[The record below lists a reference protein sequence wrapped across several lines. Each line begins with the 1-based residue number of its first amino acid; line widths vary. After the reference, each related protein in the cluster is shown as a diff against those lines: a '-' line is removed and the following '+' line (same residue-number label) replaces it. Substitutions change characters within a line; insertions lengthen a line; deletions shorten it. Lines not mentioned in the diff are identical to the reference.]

1 MSIPTLFAN
10 MRSVCVW
17 LIAVFI
23 ITPFSAGATTLNGAT
38 IIAGDAVEGG
48 MIIARVPAGAR
59 VTLDDEPLPMD
70 AEGQFI
76 VGFHRDSP
84 DAIILQ
90 IIAADGARIETIIRV
105 RQRLYDIQRID
116 GLKSSYVSPPTEV
129 MNRINDDAER
139 VRNARQRLDA
149 GSQGGNFLQGL
160 DMPVAGRIT
169 GVFGSQRI
177 LNGQPRA
184 PHYGIDIAA
193 PRGTAVLAPAGGRV
207 TLVRELYFSGW
218 TVLVAHGMGLNSA
231 FLHLDDVAVQT
242 GDVIGRGAVIGSVG
256 STGRSTG
263 PHLDWRLDWQGRRL
277 DAALVR
283 RQIADASQQR

>member
-129 MNRINDDAER
+129 MNRINDDSER

-149 GSQGGNFLQGL
+149 GSQEGNFLQGL

-169 GVFGSQRI
+169 GVYGSQRFY
-177 LNGQPRA
+177 NGEARR
-184 PHYGIDIAA
+184 PHFGIDIAA
-193 PRGTAVLAPAGGRV
+193 PRGTPVTAPAAGTV
-207 TLVRELYFSGW
+207 TLAEQDMYFEGG
-218 TVLVAHGMGLNSA
+218 LVFIDHGLSVTSA
-231 FLHLDDVAVQT
+231 YMHLDSLQVKVGDKVKR
-242 GDVIGRGAVIGSVG
+242 GDVIATVG

-263 PHLDWRLDWQGRRL
+263 PHLDWRMFWRGARIDP
-277 DAALVR
+277 ALLV
-283 RQIADASQQR
+283 DGSPNK

>member
-1 MSIPTLFAN
+1 MSIPTPFAN
-10 MRSVCVW
+10 ICNVCRW
-17 LIAVFI
+17 LTVVFI
-23 ITPFSAGATTLNGAT
+23 IAPLSAGAGTLNGAT

-48 MIIARVPAGAR
+48 MIIARAPVGAR
-59 VTLDDEPLPMD
+59 VTLDDVPLPMD
-70 AEGQFI
+70 ADGQFI

-84 DAIILQ
+84 DAMKLQ
-90 IIAADGARIETIIRV
+90 IIDADGARSETIIRV

-116 GLKSSYVSPPTEV
+116 GLKSSYVSPPAEV
-129 MNRINDDAER
+129 MDRIRDDAER
-139 VRNARQRLDA
+139 VSDARQNLGA
-149 GSQGGNFLQGL
+149 GAQEGDFLKGL
-160 DMPVAGRIT
+160 DMPVTGRIT
-169 GVFGSQRI
+169 GVYGSQRI
-177 LNGQPRA
+177 LNGAPRA

-193 PRGTAVLAPAGGRV
+193 PRGTTVLAPAGGQV
-207 TLVRELYFSGW
+207 TLVRDLYFSGW

-242 GDVIGRGAVIGSVG
+242 GDVIMRGAVIGSVG

>member
-1 MSIPTLFAN
+1 
-10 MRSVCVW
+10 
-17 LIAVFI
+17 
-23 ITPFSAGATTLNGAT
+23 
-38 IIAGDAVEGG
+38 
-48 MIIARVPAGAR
+48 
-59 VTLDDEPLPMD
+59 MD

-116 GLKSSYVSPPTEV
+116 GLKSSYVSPPADV
-129 MNRINDDAER
+129 INRINDDAER

-149 GSQGGNFLQGL
+149 GSQGGDFLQGL
-160 DMPVAGRIT
+160 DMPVTGRIT
-169 GVFGSQRI
+169 GVYGSQRI
-177 LNGQPRA
+177 LNGAPRA

-277 DAALVR
+277 DAVLVR

>member
-169 GVFGSQRI
+169 GVYGSQRI
-177 LNGQPRA
+177 LNGAPRA

-207 TLVRELYFSGW
+207 TLVRDLYFSGW
-218 TVLVAHGMGLNSA
+218 TVLHFSNHG
-231 FLHLDDVAVQT
+231 
-242 GDVIGRGAVIGSVG
+242 
-256 STGRSTG
+256 
-263 PHLDWRLDWQGRRL
+263 P
-277 DAALVR
+277 
-283 RQIADASQQR
+283 

>member
-149 GSQGGNFLQGL
+149 GSQGAIFYRGSICRW
-160 DMPVAGRIT
+160 PVALPA
-169 GVFGSQRI
+169 SM
-177 LNGQPRA
+177 
-184 PHYGIDIAA
+184 
-193 PRGTAVLAPAGGRV
+193 AV
-207 TLVRELYFSGW
+207 
-218 TVLVAHGMGLNSA
+218 SA
-231 FLHLDDVAVQT
+231 
-242 GDVIGRGAVIGSVG
+242 S
-256 STGRSTG
+256 
-263 PHLDWRLDWQGRRL
+263 
-277 DAALVR
+277 
-283 RQIADASQQR
+283 